1 MPTDPYVIDARRRSD
16 GRLVAVKPV
25 KKRSDELQISLYLS
39 SLQDPSNHCV
49 RVLDTFDD
57 PLDQSKTLMVME
69 YLRPFNDPEFVMI
82 GDVIDFVSQML
93 EGLAFL
99 HNHRIAHRDI
109 APPNVM
115 MDGSSLFPNGH
126 HPVYR
131 TCSLDLIEDL
141 TPLLRIDH
149 PVKYFY
155 VDFGLSVRFK
165 PGASSLV
172 VGDVGR
178 DEEVPEL
185 SSTVPYDAFKAD
197 IYALGNLFDK
207 EFLQK
212 YHGLEFLRDLI
223 DVMKRQQPEQ
233 RPPVAELVQMF
244 DKVRKTRNPSSLR
257 WRLAPKSEPA
267 YERLF
272 NDTVAVAKNGLNVLD
287 AVRESD
293 GLRVAMKAVKKEGQ
307 EIQISQFL
315 SSLQHRTNH
324 CVPIVD
330 AFRDPLDPFRT
341 IMVME
346 YLRPWDD
353 PELATVG
360 DAVDFVTQMLEKG
373 LAFLHNQRVAHRD
386 IAPQNVMMD
395 GRALYPQGHHP
406 VWRNRSPDAIE
417 DLVPLARMDHPV
429 KYYYIDFGLSVR
441 FSPGQSSLVVG
452 DVGRDAEVPELSSTV
467 PYDAFKA
474 DIYAL
479 GNLFDKELAQ
489 KYHRLEFL
497 QRIVNSMKQRQPAS
511 RPTASQL
518 VTMFQETRKTLDAAE
533 FRWRL
538 APKSEP
544 VYERLIN
551 DTVAVAKNSISQLRR
566 FVRPE

>member
-1 MPTDPYVIDARRRSD
+1 MVDQRKPSRYIYLPPD
-16 GRLVAVKPV
+16 AVKRQAELIRNGVYDLLP
-25 KKRSDELQISLYLS
+25 DEILWRDRYTSLLERGY
-39 SLQDPSNHCV
+39 
-49 RVLDTFDD
+49 R
-57 PLDQSKTLMVME
+57 
-69 YLRPFNDPEFVMI
+69 LRPRYHPDWRPSWTGTNLNPEFCEDAV
-82 GDVIDFVSQML
+82 VS
-93 EGLAFL
+93 
-99 HNHRIAHRDI
+99 D
-109 APPNVM
+109 
-115 MDGSSLFPNGH
+115 
-126 HPVYR
+126 
-131 TCSLDLIEDL
+131 
-141 TPLLRIDH
+141 
-149 PVKYFY
+149 
-155 VDFGLSVRFK
+155 
-165 PGASSLV
+165 
-172 VGDVGR
+172 
-178 DEEVPEL
+178 
-185 SSTVPYDAFKAD
+185 
-197 IYALGNLFDK
+197 
-207 EFLQK
+207 
-212 YHGLEFLRDLI
+212 
-223 DVMKRQQPEQ
+223 
-233 RPPVAELVQMF
+233 
-244 DKVRKTRNPSSLR
+244 NP
-257 WRLAPKSEPA
+257 
-267 YERLF
+267 
-272 NDTVAVAKNGLNVLD
+272 DVLD

-346 YLRPWDD
+346 YLRLWDD

-360 DAVDFVTQMLEKG
+360 DAVDFVTQMLEG

-441 FSPGQSSLVVG
+441 FSPDQSSLVVG

-544 VYERLIN
+544 VYERFIN

>member
-1 MPTDPYVIDARRRSD
+1 MVDQRKVPSYFYLPPDALERQKELTRNGTYDLLPSELLWKDRYHWMKSRGYDLRPRYSPDWEPSWLNTNRDAEFCEDSIMPTDPYVIDARRRSD

-233 RPPVAELVQMF
+233 RPPVPELVQMF
-244 DKVRKTRNPSSLR
+244 VKVRKSRNPSSLR

-272 NDTVAVAKNGLNVLD
+272 NDTVAVAKNGL
-287 AVRESD
+287 
-293 GLRVAMKAVKKEGQ
+293 
-307 EIQISQFL
+307 
-315 SSLQHRTNH
+315 
-324 CVPIVD
+324 
-330 AFRDPLDPFRT
+330 
-341 IMVME
+341 
-346 YLRPWDD
+346 
-353 PELATVG
+353 
-360 DAVDFVTQMLEKG
+360 
-373 LAFLHNQRVAHRD
+373 
-386 IAPQNVMMD
+386 
-395 GRALYPQGHHP
+395 
-406 VWRNRSPDAIE
+406 
-417 DLVPLARMDHPV
+417 
-429 KYYYIDFGLSVR
+429 
-441 FSPGQSSLVVG
+441 
-452 DVGRDAEVPELSSTV
+452 
-467 PYDAFKA
+467 
-474 DIYAL
+474 
-479 GNLFDKELAQ
+479 
-489 KYHRLEFL
+489 
-497 QRIVNSMKQRQPAS
+497 
-511 RPTASQL
+511 
-518 VTMFQETRKTLDAAE
+518 
-533 FRWRL
+533 
-538 APKSEP
+538 
-544 VYERLIN
+544 
-551 DTVAVAKNSISQLRR
+551 SQLRR
-566 FVRPE
+566 FVQQQ